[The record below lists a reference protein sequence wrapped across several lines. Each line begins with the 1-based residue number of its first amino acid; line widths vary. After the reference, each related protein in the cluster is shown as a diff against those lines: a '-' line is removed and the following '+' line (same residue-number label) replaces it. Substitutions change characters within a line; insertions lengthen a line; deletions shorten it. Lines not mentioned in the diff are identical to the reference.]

1 MNYKNNIGYFAKSD
15 DMRTT
20 GLGLL
25 IGGFA
30 ALCLGFATSYIL
42 YIIGGPLIIVGAVLY
57 VIGAAGRSSDEDI
70 KSCIARGCEGMEVDL
85 SEDRAYNK
93 RIMPKTEPEV
103 LKDFEYREGLMLTRS
118 KSNSLRSSE
127 YTKTILY
134 FLTDG
139 LYIVTRTFSLVEDN
153 VRNAA
158 LEIPFLVTD
167 TVEIVRE
174 TPTLHFG
181 KKTFNTHYAR
191 LVIRYEDGKVLNVP
205 IHDDITADQLAERI
219 MKMVTTAKKNAQA

>member
-1 MNYKNNIGYFAKSD
+1 
-15 DMRTT
+15 
-20 GLGLL
+20 
-25 IGGFA
+25 
-30 ALCLGFATSYIL
+30 
-42 YIIGGPLIIVGAVLY
+42 
-57 VIGAAGRSSDEDI
+57 
-70 KSCIARGCEGMEVDL
+70 
-85 SEDRAYNK
+85 
-93 RIMPKTEPEV
+93 V

-127 YTKTILY
+127 YTKSILY

-158 LEIPFLVTD
+158 LEIPFLTMD
-167 TVEIVRE
+167 KVEIVRE

-181 KKTFNTHYAR
+181 KKTFNTHYAH
-191 LVIRYEDGKVLNVP
+191 LVIRYEGDKVLNVP

-219 MKMVTTAKKNAQA
+219 TRMVEDSKKTQA

>member
-15 DMRTT
+15 NMRSI
-20 GLGLL
+20 GLCMLV
-25 IGGFA
+25 GGFA

-42 YIIGGPLIIVGAVLY
+42 FVIGTILLIPGAILYIL
-57 VIGAAGRSSDEDI
+57 GAAGRSSDEDI

-127 YTKTILY
+127 YTKSILY

-158 LEIPFLVTD
+158 LEIPFLTMD
-167 TVEIVRE
+167 KVEIVRE

-181 KKTFNTHYAR
+181 KKTFNTHSAR
-191 LVIRYEDGKVLNVP
+191 LVIRNKGDEMLNVP
-205 IHDDITADQLAERI
+205 IHDDITADQFAERI
-219 MKMVTTAKKNAQA
+219 TRMVEDSKKTQA

>member
-167 TVEIVRE
+167 KVEIVRE

>member
-1 MNYKNNIGYFAKSD
+1 
-15 DMRTT
+15 
-20 GLGLL
+20 L
-25 IGGFA
+25 
-30 ALCLGFATSYIL
+30 YIL
-42 YIIGGPLIIVGAVLY
+42 
-57 VIGAAGRSSDEDI
+57 GAAGRSSDEDI

-85 SEDRAYNK
+85 SEDRTYNK

-127 YTKTILY
+127 YTKTILH

-139 LYIVTRTFSLVEDN
+139 LYVVTRTFSLIEDN
-153 VRNAA
+153 TRNAA
-158 LEIPFLVTD
+158 FELLFTD
-167 TVEIVRE
+167 MDKVEIVRE

-181 KKTFNTHYAR
+181 KKTFNAHYAR
-191 LVIRYEDGKVLNVP
+191 LLIHYKGGEVFNTP

-219 MKMVTTAKKNAQA
+219 TKMMETAKKAL

>member
-15 DMRTT
+15 NMRSI
-20 GLGLL
+20 GLCMLV
-25 IGGFA
+25 GGFA

-42 YIIGGPLIIVGAVLY
+42 FVIGTILLIPGAILYIL
-57 VIGAAGRSSDEDI
+57 GAAGRSSDEDI

-127 YTKTILY
+127 YTKSILY
-134 FLTDG
+134 FLIDG

-158 LEIPFLVTD
+158 LEIPFLSMD
-167 TVEIVRE
+167 KVEIVRE

-191 LVIRYEDGKVLNVP
+191 LVIRYEGDKVLNVP

-219 MKMVTTAKKNAQA
+219 TKMVATAKKNAQE

>member
-15 DMRTT
+15 DMRVT

-42 YIIGGPLIIVGAVLY
+42 FIIGIVLLTPGIVLY
-57 VIGAAGRSSDEDI
+57 IVGAAGRSTDEDI

-93 RIMPKTEPEV
+93 RILPKTEPEV

-127 YTKTILY
+127 YTKSILY

-139 LYIVTRTFSLVEDN
+139 LYIVTRTFSVVEDN

-158 LEIPFLVTD
+158 LEIPFLATD
-167 TVEIVRE
+167 KVEIVRE

-191 LVIRYEDGKVLNVP
+191 LVIHYEDGKVLNVP

-219 MKMVTTAKKNAQA
+219 MKMVTTAKKNAQV

>member
-42 YIIGGPLIIVGAVLY
+42 YIIGGPLIIIGAILY

-158 LEIPFLVTD
+158 LEIPFLATD
-167 TVEIVRE
+167 KVEIVRE

-219 MKMVTTAKKNAQA
+219 TKMVTTAKKNAQA

>member
-167 TVEIVRE
+167 KVEIVRE

-191 LVIRYEDGKVLNVP
+191 LVIRYEDDKVLNVP